1 LLQCNKTHCTGEF
14 WEVNRFRRSLTWN
27 VVFRKRNVALGAS
40 PWHSATHSQAI
51 AERSRATSMNSTL
64 DSHQQD
70 QVVLLDGVPNPA
82 ADAPEPF
89 VVANER
95 RVVIAYRIAEAD
107 FERFGPFDEDDDP
120 FCAVEFSAAAFHQFG
135 PPNDEGLYAH
145 PLAAQGLRGYSAHE
159 IVNSSLVA
167 DSWGADAAQDGFR
180 HYVLTFQD
188 STYECVAADCTVV
201 GIYGNGD
208 IAAREAFSLCK

>member
-1 LLQCNKTHCTGEF
+1 
-14 WEVNRFRRSLTWN
+14 
-27 VVFRKRNVALGAS
+27 
-40 PWHSATHSQAI
+40 
-51 AERSRATSMNSTL
+51 MNSTL
-64 DSHQQD
+64 DSQQQD
-70 QVVLLDGVPNPA
+70 QVVLLDDVPAPA

-95 RVVIAYRIAEAD
+95 RVVIAYRIAKAD
-107 FERFGPFDEDDDP
+107 FERFGPFDADDDP

-135 PPNDEGLYAH
+135 PPNDDSLHAH
-145 PLAAQGLRGYSAHE
+145 PLAEAGLRAHAAHE

-167 DSWGADAAQDGFR
+167 DSWGPDAAQDGFR
-180 HYVLTFQD
+180 HYILTFQD
-188 STYECVAADCTVV
+188 STFESVADDCTVV